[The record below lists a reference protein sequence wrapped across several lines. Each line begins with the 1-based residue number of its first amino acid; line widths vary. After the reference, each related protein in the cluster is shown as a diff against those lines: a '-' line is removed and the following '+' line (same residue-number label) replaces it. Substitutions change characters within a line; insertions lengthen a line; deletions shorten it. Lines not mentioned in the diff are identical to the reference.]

1 MRARKWGNLSCC
13 DASWPYGRG
22 DRQVHQEE
30 QQPDR
35 KDDTTRVR
43 QGVTLGAMRW
53 ELAGGL
59 VLVVLAFAIA
69 WIALRG

>member
-1 MRARKWGNLSCC
+1 MA
-13 DASWPYGRG
+13 
-22 DRQVHQEE
+22 EE
-30 QQPDR
+30 PDR

-53 ELAGGL
+53 VLAGGL
-59 VLVVLAFAIA
+59 VLVVVAFAVA